1 MGAGAFKS
9 DPSRWT
15 VDETIHWVKDV
26 WVNEFEKKFKE
37 AGVDGK
43 MLMSLN
49 EDNVCDL
56 LKMDKAHAASIL
68 AYIRP
73 LQAHGRRQSTIK
85 PLGKGAI
92 ISVDNFDMTKRIG
105 KGAFGDVYM
114 ATMIHGD
121 GLDYAIK
128 VLDKAHIAQTNT
140 LENVL
145 DEKKILK
152 MCHEPVE
159 TPFIVQLKYAFQDEK
174 KLYLTLSLVEG
185 GDVYANLEAQPT
197 KSFPVETCRFY
208 AYEIFLALDWMHKK
222 RIIYRDLKAENVLI
236 GNDGH
241 IVMTDLGLAKHWSDP
256 DAEMHS
262 TSICGTPEY
271 MPPEVIREEGHSIAM
286 DYWGLGVLTYE
297 MMCGNTPFS
306 SDDAKGLFVNILMHD
321 PAFPEQIPD
330 DACQCVLG
338 LLDKN
343 PDDRLGVAG
352 DGASELQH
360 CAFFSVYD
368 REQMSRKEIP
378 PPNDTSSSR
387 KGLKNIGEQTYHSAN
402 DGAEFADFENY
413 EYEAK
418 EGDDV
423 SEGKDGF
430 EGEEVSNLQDKLKKE
445 EQEVRALKEKLQ
457 EEESAIEDL
466 DKRKANLLE
475 EVTQVKRT
483 LEERANQLD
492 LVINLVPHMICAKNK
507 EGKYVLSNDLFARTM
522 GLTADTIVGRN
533 QLDISENKQEAQR
546 MLEVDKNVISKKKR
560 VVMQFT
566 VKGTIGATTRKPKT
580 LKVTKIPYEDSGE
593 ECVLAIGEDITTFIE
608 NEQKVK
614 DKLETLQLNNNEL
627 TKKIQLMEQQ
637 LQLAKYKAEN
647 PSSKG
652 GGKK

>member
-26 WVNEFEKKFKE
+26 WVNEFEKKFKQ

-49 EDNVCDL
+49 ADNVCDV

-68 AYIRP
+68 AYIKP

-92 ISVDNFDMTKRIG
+92 ISVDNFDMIKRIG

-121 GLDYAIK
+121 GKDYAIK

-152 MCHEPVE
+152 MCHEPDE
-159 TPFIVQLKYAFQDEK
+159 FPFIVQLKYAFQDEK

-185 GDVYANLEAQPT
+185 GDVYANLEAQPS

-241 IVMTDLGLAKHWSDP
+241 IVMTDLGLAKHWKDP
-256 DAEMHS
+256 DAVMHS

-271 MPPEVIREEGHSIAM
+271 MPPEVIREEGHGIAM

-321 PAFPEQIPD
+321 PAFPEEIPD

-338 LLDKN
+338 LLDKT
-343 PDDRLGVAG
+343 PDDRLGVSGAG
-352 DGASELQH
+352 ATELEH
-360 CAFFSVYD
+360 CQFFSCFD
-368 REQMSRKEIP
+368 RAKMENKEIP

-387 KGLKNIGEQTYHSAN
+387 KGLNNIADKTYVAADVAS
-402 DGAEFADFENY
+402 FTDFENY
-413 EYEAK
+413 EYEQDSDAEAK
-418 EGDDV
+418 AE
-423 SEGKDGF
+423 SKDTKDL
-430 EGEEVSNLQDKLKKE
+430 EEKLKAE
-445 EQEVRALKEKLQ
+445 EKEVRALKEKLQ
-457 EEESAIEDL
+457 KEEEEIEDL
-466 DKRKANLLE
+466 DKRKANLME

-507 EGKYVLSNDLFARTM
+507 DGKYVLSNDLFARTM

-546 MLEVDKNVISKKKR
+546 MLEVDQDVISKKKR
-560 VVMQFT
+560 VVAQFT
-566 VKGTIGATTRKPKT
+566 VKGTIGATARRPKT

-593 ECVLAIGEDITTFIE
+593 ECVLAIGEDITSFIE

-614 DKLETLQLNNNEL
+614 DQLETLQLNNNEQE
-627 TKKIQLMEQQ
+627 KKIKLLEQQ
-637 LQLAKYKAEN
+637 LQLAKYKAKN
-647 PSSKG
+647 PDAK
-652 GGKK
+652 